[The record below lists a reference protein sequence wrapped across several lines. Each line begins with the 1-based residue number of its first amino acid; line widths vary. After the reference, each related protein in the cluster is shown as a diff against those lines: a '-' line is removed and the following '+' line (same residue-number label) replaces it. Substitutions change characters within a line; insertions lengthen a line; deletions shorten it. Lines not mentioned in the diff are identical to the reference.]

1 VQDLV
6 GPTLGGRYR
15 LLGSAFGVQM
25 HQAQRLTDLRVSE
38 RAKPARAP
46 TQQRRLNATAHGL
59 DKEDFGQSVDD
70 RGRPRQVL
78 RGFGGNELQVDWNHG
93 VALGPDAGSLR
104 IGGRCFTSRLLSGD
118 ANVKHPATTDVG
130 VPPPPYRMSRD
141 R

>member
-1 VQDLV
+1 MQDLV

-25 HQAQRLTDLRVSE
+25 HQAQCLTDPRVSE

-78 RGFGGNELQVDWNHG
+78 RGFGGNELQSGLEPRRGTRPGRGQVENRREVFHEQ
-93 VALGPDAGSLR
+93 VALR
-104 IGGRCFTSRLLSGD
+104 
-118 ANVKHPATTDVG
+118 
-130 VPPPPYRMSRD
+130 
-141 R
+141 